1 MDVDDLCEIPYD
13 QFNAV
18 DKLGVGLQTNRA
30 ARERLDSAWFVMYT
44 NELEL
49 RFSARFIN
57 EPSSSLPK
65 LGSSSRAYIYYE
77 YLTRFPNAV

>member
-30 ARERLDSAWFVMYT
+30 ARERLDSAWFVM
-44 NELEL
+44 
-49 RFSARFIN
+49 
-57 EPSSSLPK
+57 
-65 LGSSSRAYIYYE
+65 
-77 YLTRFPNAV
+77 